1 MNDRTAHPTPTVPAL
16 RPPLPPSP
24 LASRL
29 AYWGYDAVGG
39 LAALLALPA
48 WPWLRKRGF
57 DDGIEERLGR
67 LPAAAGALAAPPIW
81 LHCASVGEALS
92 ATPLVTRLRER
103 CPQRPLVVSTT
114 TTTGRAVARD
124 ELARRRRDPV
134 AGGCAARRRPRLP
147 PRPPARA
154 AGGRDGDLAGVVSRR
169 RARRRAD
176 RHRQRPRVGP
186 HRGAR
191 PLGRAAA
198 AGDVGTGGGVRHA
211 DRRRRGAHRRA
222 RRAGRSACTSPAR

>member
-1 MNDRTAHPTPTVPAL
+1 MNDRTAHPTPTIPAL
-16 RPPLPPSP
+16 RPPLPPAP
-24 LASRL
+24 LAARL

-92 ATPLVTRLRER
+92 ATPLVARLRER

-124 ELARRRRDPV
+124 ELRADVATLLPVDALHVVDRVFRRV
-134 AGGCAARRRPRLP
+134 RPRAL
-147 PRPPARA
+147 
-154 AGGRDGDLAGVVSRR
+154 LVVETEIW
-169 RARRRAD
+169 
-176 RHRQRPRVGP
+176 PG
-186 HRGAR
+186 
-191 PLGRAAA
+191 LYRAAA
-198 AGDVGTGGGVRHA
+198 RVGAPIAIVSGRVSARTVERGRWAGPLLPATLAQVAVFGMQTVGDAERIVA
-211 DRRRRGAHRRA
+211 LGAPV
-222 RRAGRSACTSPAR
+222 GRVPSPAR